1 VTTSNSP
8 GMFSDL
14 TNKELRL
21 LVLQQQFVIPPGSTR
36 VSRTGRPMTRPGAR
50 RPGIRAYARYPVMR
64 HMAKIIRLSRV
75 PVASQA
81 VVRDFSRHA
90 GNAGRPDASA
100 PGIEVRDAGSR

>member
-1 VTTSNSP
+1 
-8 GMFSDL
+8 
-14 TNKELRL
+14 
-21 LVLQQQFVIPPGSTR
+21 
-36 VSRTGRPMTRPGAR
+36 MTRPGAR
-50 RPGIRAYARYPVMR
+50 QPGIRAYARYPVMR

-81 VVRDFSRHA
+81 VVRDFSRDA